1 MNERQLRYIVAI
13 AEERNITAA
22 AQKLFIS
29 QPSLSYLLSHV
40 EEELGI
46 KLFDRNVTP
55 LAPTDAGECYIE
67 TAKQILSLYRELKN
81 QIDDIQ
87 HLRKGRLTIGCSPQ
101 ISSFLFPALLPN
113 FRRKHPDIQITLYEE
128 SLTVL
133 EELLASGDLEVAFT
147 NAVINNNAFG
157 HVPLFKEELILLA
170 PDSFA
175 PSRIE
180 KNENSTLPI
189 IDLSCLKDCSFVLLK
204 PKHRLR
210 QMIDRIFSD
219 IDIQPKIIFET
230 SNWETCYS
238 MVTEGLAF
246 TILPYSPLNRFYWTN
261 NLVKRYGLNGNH
273 YRQLSIY
280 YRKNTYHP
288 ELIEAFINLT
298 KSIINDYLKETPL

>member
-1 MNERQLRYIVAI
+1 MNERQLRYILAI

-22 AQKLFIS
+22 AHKLFIS

-55 LAPTDAGECYIE
+55 LALTDAGKCYIE
-67 TAKQILSLYRELKN
+67 TAKGILGLYNGLKN

-101 ISSFLFPALLPN
+101 VSSFLFPTLLPN
-113 FRRKHPDIQITLYEE
+113 FCRKHPDIQITLYEE

-133 EELLASGDLEVAFT
+133 GELLASGDLEVAFT
-147 NAVINNNAFG
+147 NAVINNKTFG
-157 HVPLFKEELILLA
+157 HVPLFREELILLA
-170 PDSFA
+170 PDSFT
-175 PSRIE
+175 PSTIE
-180 KNENSTLPI
+180 KNENSSLPI

-238 MVTEGLAF
+238 MVEEGLAF
-246 TILPYSPLNRFYWTN
+246 TILPYSPLNRFYWTDN
-261 NLVKRYGLNGNH
+261 IVKRYGLHGNH

-280 YRKNTYHP
+280 YRNNTYHP
-288 ELIEAFINLT
+288 ELIEAFISLT
-298 KSIINDYLKETPL
+298 QSIINDHMKDTRL